1 MFSPIDVG
9 YKDKNRALFGDDFKK
24 PTNYFAINFDMK
36 EKFEMFY
43 DCNYNTKKILDI
55 QSKSVSTGGR
65 SIISKTYAR
74 NFYKRFIEDKI

>member
-1 MFSPIDVG
+1 MFSPIDVA
-9 YKDKNRALFGDDFKK
+9 YKDKNRALFGDAFKK
-24 PTNYFAINFDMK
+24 PTNYFAINFEMK

-74 NFYKRFIEDKI
+74 NFYKRFIEGRV